1 MSDYATLQSDLV
13 DLVEDRS
20 TMFDNVKGTYI
31 NRAIKD
37 IQRRRLWH
45 AMETTVQFST
55 VADQDSYTLASI
67 GAPATRYH
75 LHDLM
80 ELTDGTNKIEIHK
93 ENSWATFRDRR
104 LVAAD
109 SASTASTDRPACF
122 ILRGASIYWFP
133 TPDAA
138 YVVDWWF
145 HQFLADLSGGTD
157 TNWFTDNVPDV
168 ILNRAAILSGAFLRD
183 PGAIKEFR
191 RLYEETFKEAWSA
204 DNYERYH
211 RTNVNVHQM
220 HDYGIG

>member
-20 TMFDNVKGTYI
+20 DAFSNVKGTYI

-45 AMETTVQFST
+45 AMETTVQFDT
-55 VADQDSYTLASI
+55 AADQASHTLASI
-67 GAPATRYH
+67 SAQRYH

-80 ELTDGTNKIEIHK
+80 ELTDGTDKIEIHK
-93 ENSWATFRDRR
+93 ENSWATFRDRQ

-109 SASTASTDRPACF
+109 ASAAASTERPACF

-133 TPDAA
+133 TPDTA
-138 YVVDWWF
+138 YTVDWWF
-145 HQFLADLSGGTD
+145 HEFLADLSGGTD

-168 ILNRAAILSGAFLRD
+168 ILNRAAVLSGAFLRD
-183 PGAIKEFR
+183 PHALKEFR
-191 RLYEETFKEAWSA
+191 KLYEETFTEAWRA
-204 DNYERYH
+204 DHYERSH
-211 RTNVNVHQM
+211 RTNINVHPM
-220 HDYGIG
+220 HNYGIG